1 MKAQTKSS
9 LDSLVSLSQHT
20 QAFSM
25 LAIAKQLQQKDD
37 NVATNHMHAIYDV
50 FGQIWVIFM
59 FASTIFEDLSYLQ
72 WSNSAET
79 TPLTWWWGDKACVF
93 ILGWT
98 VPLRDAHTVS
108 WGLVCILI
116 KRAADVNDLTVVK
129 QTSTQVVFLTCQ
141 KKKKQIYI
149 ISIFIILIIFVF
161 WRGFVIY
168 RELWE
173 WRESDELGEGFVF
186 WVKAKQHVP
195 VFNEKAIYM
204 Q

>member
-1 MKAQTKSS
+1 MQSS
-9 LDSLVSLSQHT
+9 CNKRTIMWLQ
-20 QAFSM
+20 
-25 LAIAKQLQQKDD
+25 IACVIFK
-37 NVATNHMHAIYDV
+37 DV

-93 ILGWT
+93 IFGWT

-108 WGLVCILI
+108 WGLVCIL
-116 KRAADVNDLTVVK
+116 KKKSCRCKWPESGKADQHPGCLPDLP
-129 QTSTQVVFLTCQ
+129 
-141 KKKKQIYI
+141 KKKKIQIYI

>member
-1 MKAQTKSS
+1 MW
-9 LDSLVSLSQHT
+9 
-20 QAFSM
+20 
-25 LAIAKQLQQKDD
+25 LQITC
-37 NVATNHMHAIYDV
+37 VLLYDV

-93 ILGWT
+93 IFGWT

-116 KRAADVNDLTVVK
+116 KRAADVSDLTVVK

-141 KKKKQIYI
+141 KNTDIYHFYFYYSNYFCLLKRFCDI
-149 ISIFIILIIFVF
+149 QRIV
-161 WRGFVIY
+161 RMKG
-168 RELWE
+168 E
-173 WRESDELGEGFVF
+173 WWAGRRVCLLSEG
-186 WVKAKQHVP
+186 KAACP
-195 VFNEKAIYM
+195 RF
-204 Q
+204 